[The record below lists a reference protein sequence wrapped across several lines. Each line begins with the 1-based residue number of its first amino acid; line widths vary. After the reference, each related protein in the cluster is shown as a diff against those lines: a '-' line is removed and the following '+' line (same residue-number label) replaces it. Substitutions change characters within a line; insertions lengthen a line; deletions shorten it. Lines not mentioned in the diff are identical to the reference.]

1 MKVVLSQLT
10 CLYQLPHVIGVS
22 VMSVI
27 RLLSACQSGAGLLWQ
42 HSGKPTRLAG
52 IIVPLP
58 HGNVFCRAVRERLGL
73 CHRHRGRR
81 RRHGEGKRA
90 ESSTTKV
97 ERARRSSMG
106 TRRQAIC
113 SRSTIESE
121 PSGVVSRRGESCQV
135 VPKVE
140 EEEGGGRWAERFGLY
155 GDKSTA
161 TSRDK

>member
-73 CHRHRGRR
+73 CHRHRGRG
-81 RRHGEGKRA
+81 RRHGEGRGRSRPPPRLSGRGGRRWEHDVKQYA
-90 ESSTTKV
+90 
-97 ERARRSSMG
+97 RARRSSQSQVVWCQG
-106 TRRQAIC
+106 GVRAVKLAKGGRGGRRWAVGGKVWFIRRQVD
-113 SRSTIESE
+113 
-121 PSGVVSRRGESCQV
+121 GNKQG
-135 VPKVE
+135 
-140 EEEGGGRWAERFGLY
+140 
-155 GDKSTA
+155 
-161 TSRDK
+161 